1 MHHPSIRHPS
11 FTLFF
16 RPVFFRPICA
26 VVLLLLAPAV
36 AFAGYLDENPDQV
49 FAGVYDKLGVS
60 IPQAAAR
67 DPVVWNYLSQLK
79 REPCDQTSINNLG
92 IALERI
98 GYRREAAE
106 GLYNFVLACG
116 EPVEALR
123 QSVNIYLKLTDYA
136 KAAEVADAYVRRL
149 PQNSTAHY
157 LRAIA
162 LQESGEIAKS
172 LSDFSD
178 TIELLGSDKTKISS
192 VVFTRMAR
200 AYATLGKFCEASTA
214 ILTWVAYDPV
224 HRDNSQ
230 SQRLIYDYDQK
241 GNCKATTDQVKQRY
255 PIARRGAVITVKAEI
270 NGVKGNFLLDT
281 GATYVT
287 IKSTFNDK
295 VNVPVK
301 DAREITM
308 LTANGPAKG
317 LLSHADKVVLGG
329 LEATNVPIVV
339 QDTDQ
344 RSYGMAIDGLLG
356 MSFLS
361 RFEVQLSDSFVEVRT
376 RGRKAP

>member
-1 MHHPSIRHPS
+1 MHHPSIPRKCQ
-11 FTLFF
+11 TCQTF
-16 RPVFFRPICA
+16 RQWPIL
-26 VVLLLLAPAV
+26 VAV
-36 AFAGYLDENPDQV
+36 ALMLLPAAALAGYLDENPDQV
-49 FAGVYDKLGVS
+49 FSGVYDKLGVS
-60 IPQAAAR
+60 VPQAAAR
-67 DPVVWNYLSQLK
+67 DPVVWNYLSELK

-92 IALERI
+92 IALDRI

-123 QSVNIYLKLTDYA
+123 QSINIYLKLTDYA
-136 KAAEVADAYVRRL
+136 RAAEVANEYVRRL

-178 TIELLGSDKTKISS
+178 TIELFGTDKTKISS

-230 SQRLIYDYDQK
+230 SQRLISDYDQK
-241 GNCKATTDQVKQRY
+241 GNCKTTTEQVKQRY

-287 IKSTFNDK
+287 IKSTFNDNA
-295 VNVPVK
+295 NVPVK

-329 LEATNVPIVV
+329 LQATNVPIVV
-339 QDTDQ
+339 QNTDQ
-344 RSYGMAIDGLLG
+344 RSYGAAIDGLLG

-376 RGRKAP
+376 RGRKN

>member
-1 MHHPSIRHPS
+1 MR
-11 FTLFF
+11 
-16 RPVFFRPICA
+16 
-26 VVLLLLAPAV
+26 
-36 AFAGYLDENPDQV
+36 
-49 FAGVYDKLGVS
+49 
-60 IPQAAAR
+60 
-67 DPVVWNYLSQLK
+67 
-79 REPCDQTSINNLG
+79 
-92 IALERI
+92 IALDRI

-106 GLYNFVLACG
+106 SLYNFVLACG

-123 QSVNIYLKLTDYA
+123 RSVNIYLKLTDYP
-136 KAAEVADAYVRRL
+136 KAAEVANEYVRRL

-157 LRAIA
+157 LRAMA
-162 LQESGEIAKS
+162 LQESGDVEKS

-178 TIELLGSDKTKISS
+178 TIELFGTDKTKISS

-230 SQRLIYDYDQK
+230 SQRLIADYDQK

-270 NGVKGNFLLDT
+270 NGVKGNFVLDT

-295 VNVPVK
+295 ANVPVR
-301 DAREITM
+301 DAREITL

-317 LLSHADKVVLGG
+317 LLSHADKVALGG
-329 LEATNVPIVV
+329 LQATNVPIVV
-339 QDTDQ
+339 QKTDE
-344 RSYGMAIDGLLG
+344 RSYGVAIDGLLG

-361 RFEVQLSDSFVEVRT
+361 RFEVQLSDAFRRSADPRAQIGDLATANPEVSEIAPAA
-376 RGRKAP
+376 GRNY

>member
-1 MHHPSIRHPS
+1 MHHPAIPRKCW
-11 FTLFF
+11 TF
-16 RPVFFRPICA
+16 RLWRLLAA
-26 VVLLLLAPAV
+26 VVLLFAPTV
-36 AFAGYLDENPDQV
+36 ALAGYLDENPDQV
-49 FAGVYDKLGVS
+49 FSGVYDKLGVT

-67 DPVVWNYLSQLK
+67 DPVVWSYLSELK
-79 REPCDQTSINNLG
+79 REPCDQTSINNLA
-92 IALERI
+92 IALDRA

-116 EPVEALR
+116 EPVEGLR

-136 KAAEVADAYVRRL
+136 KATEVANEYVRRL

-162 LQESGEIAKS
+162 LQESGEIEKS

-178 TIELLGSDKTKISS
+178 TIELFGTDKTKISS

-230 SQRLIYDYDQK
+230 SQRLVFDYDQR
-241 GNCKATTDQVKQRY
+241 GNCRATTNQVKQRY

-287 IKSTFNDK
+287 IKSTFNDRA
-295 VNVPVK
+295 NVPVK
-301 DAREITM
+301 DAREITL

-339 QDTDQ
+339 QKTDE
-344 RSYGMAIDGLLG
+344 RSYGVAIDGLLG

-361 RFEVQLSDSFVEVRT
+361 RFEIQLSDSFVEVRA
-376 RGRKAP
+376 RGRKGP

>member
-1 MHHPSIRHPS
+1 M
-11 FTLFF
+11 
-16 RPVFFRPICA
+16 V
-26 VVLLLLAPAV
+26 LLLAPAV
-36 AFAGYLDENPDQV
+36 AFAGYLDEDPDQV

-60 IPQAAAR
+60 IPRAAAR
-67 DPVVWNYLSQLK
+67 DPVVWNYLSELK

-106 GLYNFVLACG
+106 GLYDFVLVCG

-178 TIELLGSDKTKISS
+178 TIELFGTDKTKISS

-200 AYATLGKFCEASTA
+200 AYAMLGKFCEASTA

-230 SQRLIYDYDQK
+230 SQRMIYDYDQK
-241 GNCKATTDQVKQRY
+241 GNCKATTDRVKQRY

-295 VNVPVK
+295 VNIPVK

-376 RGRKAP
+376 RAKKAP

>member
-1 MHHPSIRHPS
+1 MHHPVIPRKCW
-11 FTLFF
+11 TF
-16 RPVFFRPICA
+16 RLRRLLT
-26 VVLLLLAPAV
+26 VVLLLLAPTV
-36 AFAGYLDENPDQV
+36 ALAGYLDENPDQV
-49 FAGVYDKLGVS
+49 FSGVYDKLGVT

-67 DPVVWNYLSQLK
+67 DPVVWSYLSELK

-92 IALERI
+92 IALDRS

-106 GLYNFVLACG
+106 GLYNFVPACG
-116 EPVEALR
+116 EPVEGLR

-136 KAAEVADAYVRRL
+136 RATEVANEYVRRL

-162 LQESGEIAKS
+162 LQESGEIEKS

-178 TIELLGSDKTKISS
+178 TIELFGTDKTKISS

-224 HRDNSQ
+224 HRDNTQ
-230 SQRLIYDYDQK
+230 SQRLVFDYDQR
-241 GNCKATTDQVKQRY
+241 GNCRATTNQVKQRY

-287 IKSTFNDK
+287 IKSTFNDRA
-295 VNVPVK
+295 NVPVK
-301 DAREITM
+301 DAREITL

-339 QDTDQ
+339 QKTDE
-344 RSYGMAIDGLLG
+344 RSYGVAIDGLLG

-361 RFEVQLSDSFVEVRT
+361 RFEIQLSDSFVEVRT
-376 RGRKAP
+376 RGRK

>member
-1 MHHPSIRHPS
+1 MHHPCTPS
-11 FTLFF
+11 KCFTF
-16 RPVFFRPICA
+16 RWLRCWAAI
-26 VVLLLLAPAV
+26 VLPLLVPAI
-36 AFAGYLDENPDQV
+36 ASAGYLDENPDQV
-49 FAGVYDKLGVS
+49 FASVYDKLG
-60 IPQAAAR
+60 ITLPQAAAR
-67 DPVVWNYLSQLK
+67 DPVVWSYLTELK
-79 REPCDQTSINNLG
+79 REPCDQTSVNNL
-92 IALERI
+92 ALALDRI

-106 GLYNFVLACG
+106 SLYNFVLGCG
-116 EPVEALR
+116 EPIEALR
-123 QSVNIYLKLTDYA
+123 RSVNIYLKLSDYQ
-136 KAAEVADAYVRRL
+136 KAAEVANEYVRRV

-157 LRAIA
+157 LRGIA
-162 LQESGEIAKS
+162 LQESGEVEKS

-178 TIELLGSDKTKISS
+178 TVELFGTDKTKLSS

-241 GNCKATTDQVKQRY
+241 GSCKATTDQVKQRY

-270 NGVKGNFLLDT
+270 NGVKGNFILDT

-295 VNVPVK
+295 ANVPVK
-301 DAREITM
+301 DAHEVTL

-317 LLSHADKVVLGG
+317 LLSHADRVALGG
-329 LEATNVPIVV
+329 LAATNVPIVV
-339 QDTDQ
+339 QKTDE
-344 RSYGMAIDGLLG
+344 RSYGVAIDGLLG

-361 RFEVQLSDSFVEVRT
+361 RFEVQLSDAFVEVRT
-376 RGRKAP
+376 RARK

>member
-1 MHHPSIRHPS
+1 MHHPSIRRKCFMFPLPR
-11 FTLFF
+11 FWA
-16 RPVFFRPICA
+16 V
-26 VVLLLLAPAV
+26 VVLLLMPAI
-36 AFAGYLDENPDQV
+36 ACAGYLDENPDQA
-49 FAGVYDKLGVS
+49 FAGVYDKLGIS

-67 DPVVWNYLSQLK
+67 DPVVWSYLSELK
-79 REPCDQTSINNLG
+79 REPCDQTSINNL
-92 IALERI
+92 ALALDRI

-116 EPVEALR
+116 EPVEGLR
-123 QSVNIYLKLTDYA
+123 QSVNIYLKLTDYP
-136 KAAEVADAYVRRL
+136 KAAEVASEYVRRL

-162 LQESGEIAKS
+162 LQESGDVEKS

-178 TIELLGSDKTKISS
+178 TIELFGSDKIKISS
-192 VVFTRMAR
+192 VVFTKMAR

-230 SQRLIYDYDQK
+230 SQRLVSDYDQK
-241 GNCKATTDQVKQRY
+241 GNCKATTDEVKQRY

-295 VNVPVK
+295 ANVPVK

-317 LLSHADKVVLGG
+317 VLSHADKVALGG
-329 LEATNVPIVV
+329 LQATNVPIVV
-339 QDTDQ
+339 QNTDQ
-344 RSYGMAIDGLLG
+344 RSYGVTIDGLLG

-361 RFEVQLSDSFVEVRT
+361 RFEVQLSDAFVEVRT
-376 RGRKAP
+376 RGRK